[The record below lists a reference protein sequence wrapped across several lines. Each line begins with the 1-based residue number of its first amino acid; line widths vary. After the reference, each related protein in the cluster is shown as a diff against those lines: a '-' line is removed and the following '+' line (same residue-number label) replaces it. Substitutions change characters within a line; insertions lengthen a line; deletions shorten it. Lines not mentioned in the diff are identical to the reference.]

1 MAKRRVKK
9 RTHTATRNGQAT
21 SGTAASPRSM
31 VIRTGAAEVGPS
43 ISQLAKD
50 MRLLMEPETAT
61 RLKVRG
67 KALSFSNETTY
78 QSSPMPIKC
87 ADSWTNRSVDQINY
101 VTIRQ
106 WLDPL
111 ALHTSCSSLALQ
123 PVIQAFELPNSR
135 GVRHY
140 TFV

>member
-1 MAKRRVKK
+1 MVKKRVKK

-21 SGTAASPRSM
+21 SGTAVSPRSM

-67 KALSFSNETTY
+67 KALSFSNEIIY
-78 QSSPMPIKC
+78 ECSPMPIQRANSC
-87 ADSWTNRSVDQINY
+87 TNRSVGQINY

-111 ALHTSCSSLALQ
+111 ALHTFCSSLALQ
-123 PVIQAFELPNSR
+123 LVIQVFELPNSR

>member
-21 SGTAASPRSM
+21 PGMGVSPRSM

-43 ISQLAKD
+43 VSQLAKD

-67 KALSFSNETTY
+67 KG
-78 QSSPMPIKC
+78 SSI
-87 ADSWTNRSVDQINY
+87 
-101 VTIRQ
+101 
-106 WLDPL
+106 
-111 ALHTSCSSLALQ
+111 
-123 PVIQAFELPNSR
+123 F
-135 GVRHY
+135 
-140 TFV
+140 